1 MMGRHAFREAHAVM
15 SRVDSL
21 DPGVPSHVALLG
33 DIELELGDYDAAAKR
48 FSSIQ
53 YDGRNF
59 TIGARLAR
67 WHEITGHSD
76 RARAFLVESIKRVR
90 LRDDLPREQVAWFYF
105 RLGDLEMRAGNAAA
119 ADSAFNAALAV
130 NPDPRAL
137 SELAHIAYRK
147 SDFRR
152 AAELGERVIESHRD
166 PELLAVLTSSY
177 CNLGD
182 SAKAALY
189 ARATTE
195 KLKVEPGVIHRP
207 WGLFILD
214 YGTTGQKAHVL
225 ELARQERET
234 RNDVYAH
241 DLLAWALFRTGHA
254 GEARAEMRLA
264 LSHNTQD
271 VMLSDHAQAIGV
283 GSQARPKQPVILA
296 PDMPFQR
303 GRSSKN

>member
-33 DIELELGDYDAAAKR
+33 EIDLELGDYDAAARR

-76 RARAFLVESIKRVR
+76 RARAFLKESIKRVS

-105 RLGDLEMRAGNAAA
+105 RLGDLEMRVGNAAA

-130 NPDPRAL
+130 NPEDPRAL

-147 SDFRR
+147 RDFRR
-152 AAELGERVIESHRD
+152 AVELGERVIESHRD
-166 PELLAVLTSSY
+166 LELLAVLTSSY
-177 CNLGD
+177 RNLGN
-182 SAKAALY
+182 SAKASLY

-214 YGTTGQKAHVL
+214 YGTADEKAHVL
-225 ELARQERET
+225 ELARRERET

-241 DLLAWALFRTGHA
+241 DLLAWALFRTGHTE
-254 GEARAEMRLA
+254 EARGEMQLA
-264 LSHNTQD
+264 LSQNTQD
-271 VMLSDHAQAIGV
+271 VMLSDHAQRIGV
-283 GSQARPKQPVILA
+283 LLQARP
-296 PDMPFQR
+296 
-303 GRSSKN
+303 